1 MRVTSSEPALVTM
14 KEAGPLTL
22 PAKGRGAIRLSVAS
36 ARIGTAADVFL
47 YVTDEEGLV
56 EETLCLKCAWK

>member
-1 MRVTSSEPALVTM
+1 M